1 MNIDIA
7 TTVKV
12 ILALIALGVFAAVYY
27 GIASIRTASKLEFFQ
42 KKQNLIAYGWRL
54 MFLALLLLGVWFW
67 VFRKAEPIAYQYFP
81 PSPTYTRTP
90 TITLT
95 PTITPTLK
103 ETLTPTVTETLQ
115 YTYTPVLPAEA
126 QATIQTPVGPDTSA
140 IFSEL
145 FFSTKLD
152 ATLMLTDVK
161 SAFQVPVTHVYGGFT
176 FDKMSLGVQW
186 TAVWLYEGEIFY
198 IESKV
203 WTNKDGSGGYG
214 YTDCQQEAEKWLPGN
229 YEVQIYVGSTWK
241 ASGRFTIVGNETATP
256 TPTSTG
262 VIADTTLAPTASLT
276 PAP

>member
-1 MNIDIA
+1 
-7 TTVKV
+7 
-12 ILALIALGVFAAVYY
+12 
-27 GIASIRTASKLEFFQ
+27 LEFFK
-42 KKQNLIAYGWRL
+42 KKQNLIAYAWRL
-54 MFLALLLLGVWFW
+54 MFLGLLLVGLWFW
-67 VFRKAEPIAYQYFP
+67 VFFKAEPIAYQYFP

-115 YTYTPVLPAEA
+115 YTYTPELPSEA
-126 QATIQTPVGPDTSA
+126 QATIQTPVGPDANA

-145 FFSTKLD
+145 FFATKLD
-152 ATLMLTDVK
+152 ANLLLTDVNTQ
-161 SAFQVPVTHVYGGFT
+161 FQVPVTHVYGGFT
-176 FDKMSLGVQW
+176 FDKMALGVQW
-186 TAVWLYEGEIFY
+186 TAVWLYEGEIFF

-214 YTDCQQEAEKWLPGN
+214 YTDCQQEAEKWQPGE

-256 TPTSTG
+256 TPTSTI
-262 VIADTTLAPTASLT
+262 VIVTT
-276 PAP
+276 PAPTTSLTFAP